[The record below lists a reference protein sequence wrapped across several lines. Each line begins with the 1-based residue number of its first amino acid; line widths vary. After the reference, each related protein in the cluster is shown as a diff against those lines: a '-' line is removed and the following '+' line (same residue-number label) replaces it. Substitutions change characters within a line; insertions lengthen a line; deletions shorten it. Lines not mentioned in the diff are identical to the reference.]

1 MRVTLVAV
9 SRVSPCCHCIR
20 SPGHRTC
27 CCSGTLECF
36 SSQSLVQS
44 PGTMISWSVSSLKLF
59 LLYLDLNFS
68 LKRHF
73 GLYPLQCCF
82 LLNSLSLS
90 WLHLLHHVLQTVV
103 GRVECVRRLFG
114 LVCPVLALPVSRP
127 LHCSALH
134 LGAAPHHTHH
144 QLSGVVWSQ
153 DGGGGAVLG
162 HSTTTTIILYSNI
175 NISLSSY
182 SLTSSINV

>member
-1 MRVTLVAV
+1 MLSLHKKSRSQNLLLLRYSGMFRITKSGPVSWNNDIMVSVIIETVSTLP
-9 SRVSPCCHCIR
+9 R
-20 SPGHRTC
+20 
-27 CCSGTLECF
+27 LEF
-36 SSQSLVQS
+36 LVETTFW
-44 PGTMISWSVSSLKLF
+44 P
-59 LLYLDLNFS
+59 
-68 LKRHF
+68 
-73 GLYPLQCCF
+73 PLQCCI
-82 LLNSLSLS
+82 LLNSLCLS

-103 GRVECVRRLFG
+103 GRVECVRRVFG

-162 HSTTTTIILYSNI
+162 HSTTTIILYSNI

-182 SLTSSINV
+182 SVTSSINV

>member
-1 MRVTLVAV
+1 MRVTLAAV
-9 SRVSPCCHCIR
+9 YRVSPCCHCIR

-36 SSQSLVQS
+36 SSQSLVPS

-59 LLYLDLNFS
+59 LIYLDLNFS

-73 GLYPLQCCF
+73 GLNPLQCCF

-103 GRVECVRRLFG
+103 GRVECVRRVFG

-144 QLSGVVWSQ
+144 QLSVVT
-153 DGGGGAVLG
+153 GRGRRGGAGTL
-162 HSTTTTIILYSNI
+162 HNNNNYTL
-175 NISLSSY
+175 LEH
-182 SLTSSINV
+182 